1 MCSPGRK
8 GRELDVSRSYVF
20 RPPSTVDDRPPS
32 PPPTRSLS
40 GRSFLYGLLSGN
52 VYKGL
57 YKASLQ
63 RWLSACELLA
73 CLVDFVSQ
81 PSSFL

>member
-1 MCSPGRK
+1 MISRGQE
-8 GRELDVSRSYVF
+8 GRELDISRSYMF
-20 RPPSTVDDRPPS
+20 RPPSTVDDWPPS

-40 GRSFLYGLLSGN
+40 GQLFLYGLLLGN

-57 YKASLQ
+57 FKARLQ

-81 PSSFL
+81 HSSFL